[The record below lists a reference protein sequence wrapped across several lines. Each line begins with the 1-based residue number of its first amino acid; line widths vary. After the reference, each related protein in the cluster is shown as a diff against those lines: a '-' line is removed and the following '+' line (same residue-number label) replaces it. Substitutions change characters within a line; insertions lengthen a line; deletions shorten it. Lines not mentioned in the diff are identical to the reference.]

1 MSFETGS
8 SYLPGFVFPKNFS
21 LLLGVGMSLFQPSFH
36 LGATALAWL
45 GLSLGLFAGN
55 ILAATDSLANLDSL
69 PVEDSA
75 TAARREEAFE
85 KSLNYRSGQI
95 LLGDGLARL
104 HLDSNS
110 HYLDPED
117 SRKVLVDLWGNPPGT
132 SALGMIFP
140 HGQKATM
147 PRCWAVV
154 ISFDDDGYVKDD
166 DAEKI
171 DYDDLLKQMKKDIG
185 EANEERS
192 KAGYST
198 IDLVGWAEKPRYDAE
213 QHKMYWAKELRFE
226 HAPDNTLNYNVRILG
241 RKGVLVLNAV
251 SSMEDFPAVRE
262 GMQPLMQVVE
272 FEQGHRYADFD
283 PKIDKV
289 AAYGIAGLVA
299 GTVLAKAGLF
309 KVLIGLLIAFKKV
322 LLVFGAA
329 AVAFLYR
336 LFSNKREEKKNLEE
350 SVKRIDDERK

>member
-1 MSFETGS
+1 MS
-8 SYLPGFVFPKNFS
+8 VFPPAF
-21 LLLGVGMSLFQPSFH
+21 LLR
-36 LGATALAWL
+36 ATALACL
-45 GLSLGLFAGN
+45 GLSLFAGK
-55 ILAATDSLANLDSL
+55 LQAAPDSLAHLDRI

-75 TAARREEAFE
+75 GAALRLEAFE

-104 HLDSNS
+104 HLDSNT

-132 SALGMIFP
+132 TALGMIFP
-140 HGQKATM
+140 HGQKASM

-154 ISFDDDGYVKDD
+154 ISFDEDGYVKDD

-185 EANEERS
+185 EANEERR

-198 IDLVGWAEKPRYDAE
+198 IDLVGWAEKPRYDAQ
-213 QHKMYWAKELRFE
+213 QHKMYWAKELRFDN
-226 HAPDNTLNYNVRILG
+226 APGNTLNYNVRILG

-262 GMQPLMQVVE
+262 GMQPLMQEVE

-309 KVLIGLLIAFKKV
+309 KVLIGLIIAFKKV
-322 LLVFGAA
+322 LLAFGVA

-336 LFSNKREEKKNLEE
+336 LFSNKREEKKQLED
-350 SVKRIDDERK
+350 SVKRMDEERR